1 MRLKAFKTRLIL
13 SFSKNWMSNSNL
25 TKTATEGKH
34 EKGIMDFKKPIS
46 GCSSSKL
53 LEKISTESWGVGI
66 EETRFKF
73 FWGNVPNEKW
83 VWQASHGTRH
93 GPWKLTVRW
102 STVKQNWW
110 KNKKWKKKR
119 IFLQALNTLKE
130 RGRHILC
137 HVNKMCVIVMFL
149 QEHRCSTGTSPSLS
163 A

>member
-73 FWGNVPNEKW
+73 FGEMFLMRSGFDKPAMEPATGLENW
-83 VWQASHGTRH
+83 
-93 GPWKLTVRW
+93 RW
-102 STVKQNWW
+102 DGRQSSKTGGKIRNG
-110 KNKKWKKKR
+110 KKKR